1 MIGILFSLMAAIAWA
16 ISSIISKFLTSS
28 IDIYF
33 LNVFRLWGGSIILII
48 ITLLTGRLSVL
59 FVTPNEQVFL
69 IAMAGLIAI
78 SIGDTIYIKS
88 LSLVDVSRAFPIAQC
103 TFPVITMIIA
113 ILFLKEPFSSINIVG
128 GFLVVTGIY
137 LVVVKG
143 RNLITTST
151 MSIEA
156 DIKGV
161 LLAFLAAATWT
172 AGSVILKIAVV
183 GVDPLIAA
191 TIRIPIAALVLTGFV
206 LSNRRSQLFL
216 IKGYGFRNIGL
227 AAIGGVAAFGIA
239 SVAFVTAMQ
248 IIGVGK
254 TVLIT
259 AIAPILILP
268 FSIIILNE
276 RPTRIAL
283 LGILTGVIGLIFIS
297 LD

>member
-1 MIGILFSLMAAIAWA
+1 MIGILFSLIAAIAWA
-16 ISSIISKFLTSS
+16 ISSTISKFLTAS
-28 IDIYF
+28 IDIFF
-33 LNVFRLWGGSIILII
+33 LNVFRLWGGAVILILF
-48 ITLLTGRLSVL
+48 TLLTGRLSVL
-59 FVTPNEQVFL
+59 FMTPKEQVFL
-69 IAMAGLIAI
+69 IAIAGLIAI

-113 ILFLKEPFSSINIVG
+113 IIFLKEPFSSINIAG

-143 RNLITTST
+143 RNLIKTSS
-151 MSIEA
+151 MSVES
-156 DIKGV
+156 DLKGV

-172 AGSVILKIAVV
+172 AGSVILKTAVI
-183 GVDPLIAA
+183 GVDPFIAA
-191 TIRIPIAALVLTGFV
+191 TIRIPIAALVLTCFV
-206 LSNRRSQLFL
+206 CNNRRNQIFL

-227 AAIGGVAAFGIA
+227 AALGGVIAFGIA
-239 SVAFVTAMQ
+239 SVAYVTAMQ

-259 AIAPILILP
+259 ATAPILILP
-268 FSIIILNE
+268 FSILILNE

-283 LGILTGVIGLIFIS
+283 LGIITSVVGLVFIS
-297 LD
+297 LN